1 MTFTHR
7 RPALRSAAAG
17 LAAIGVLALGMAP
30 ARAGDP
36 AGNWVRPSTGT
47 VVKFYD
53 CGGKLCAKIVAVK
66 DKSKQGTVGTVIMP
80 GAKKV
85 SDNKWEGDLL
95 NTEDG
100 QTYNGVVT
108 LSGGGLTLKGC
119 VLGGIICKGET
130 WQPAN

>member
-1 MTFTHR
+1 MALKTSSLI
-7 RPALRSAAAG
+7 PAT
-17 LAAIGVLALGMAP
+17 LAALLLSATVAF
-30 ARAGDP
+30 AGDP
-36 AGNWVRPSTGT
+36 TGSWMRPSTGT
-47 VVKFYD
+47 VVKFYN
-53 CGGKLCAKIVAVK
+53 CGDKLCAKITAVK
-66 DKSKQGTVGTVIMP
+66 DKSKQGTVGTVIMS

-100 QTYNGVVT
+100 QTYSGVVT

>member
-1 MTFTHR
+1 MRSTLRITVS
-7 RPALRSAAAG
+7 ALILTATATAAY
-17 LAAIGVLALGMAP
+17 AA
-30 ARAGDP
+30 DP

-47 VVKFYD
+47 VVKFYG
-53 CGGKLCAKIVAVK
+53 CGANLCAKIVGVK
-66 DKSKQGTVGTVIMP
+66 DKSKQGTVGTVIMS

-100 QTYNGVVT
+100 QTYNGIVT

-130 WQPAN
+130 WSRAD